1 MNRVFVS
8 NRVRTFNFQ
17 REAWNPL
24 DVLLIVVLVHVAR
37 RARVLSRHAS
47 HERDRHV
54 SLEALMHR
62 RPVQQQRAAS
72 RPAASSTAPPA
83 ARCRPEARSTPHSLA
98 SRPPLPSSS
107 SFPFPRSSRAE
118 CSESAGPRARVASSP
133 SSTQTPARTA
143 RQEAR
148 TPRSTRD
155 PSPLHSRPPR
165 SPRTAS
171 SSAPA
176 TT

>member
-1 MNRVFVS
+1 MNRVFVP

-24 DVLLIVVLVHVAR
+24 DILLIVVLVHVAR

-72 RPAASSTAPPA
+72 LLEIRDLSLVLQHLQLLHLQLDA
-83 ARCRPEARSTPHSLA
+83 ARKPDLRLT
-98 SRPPLPSSS
+98 
-107 SFPFPRSSRAE
+107 
-118 CSESAGPRARVASSP
+118 
-133 SSTQTPARTA
+133 
-143 RQEAR
+143 
-148 TPRSTRD
+148 
-155 PSPLHSRPPR
+155 PSPLAHHCRHHRHSPSRVLHVQN
-165 SPRTAS
+165 ALNQL
-171 SSAPA
+171 ALA
-176 TT
+176 HA